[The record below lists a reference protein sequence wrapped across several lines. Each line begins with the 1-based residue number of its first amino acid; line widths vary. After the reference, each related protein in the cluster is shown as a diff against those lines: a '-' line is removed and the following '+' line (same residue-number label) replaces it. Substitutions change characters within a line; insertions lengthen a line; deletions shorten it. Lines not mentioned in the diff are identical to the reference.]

1 MILSCVTVNSGN
13 LMIENELYDHEY
25 DKKISESIG
34 PFKKSSIYS
43 NVNSL
48 SLLPFGINLTK
59 KVRYNGGP
67 WEDTVTVN
75 VDDEVEFKITITN
88 IGTDYDLFVD
98 KVYDI
103 LPTDGFTYQVG
114 SSFVDGIEIY
124 PNPFYFPLLKWEKL
138 STNLGHLVV
147 GQSWNLTFT
156 AIAEECGQ
164 YVNCANVTSHT
175 IEDPVDPYDEDCAT
189 VNVVGCEDPGIPSV
203 DIEKQIEDNCCW
215 VDTITVNI
223 DDDVEFRLIITNTG
237 EVNLT
242 NVIVIDDLPS
252 FLTFNNDAN
261 ITPSTFSDH
270 HIEWNIGTLTVGSSI
285 EITFSAHATM
295 TGEGDNIASVTTCQG
310 VDDEDDAHI
319 IVEEEVPDVEIIK
332 KVKDN
337 GNWVYTTTVYPGDNV
352 EFNLT
357 ITNTGEINLSEVLVI
372 DDLPSFLTF
381 NNDANIT
388 PSTFSDHHIEWNIG
402 TLTVGSSIEITF
414 SAHATMTGEGDNIA
428 SVTTCQGVD
437 DEDDAHIIVGGMIIK
452 KEVWD
457 PNLNEWMEEI
467 NASVGD
473 TVIFQITIYYYGNG
487 TYNLYNIHVRDELPE
502 CLEYAN
508 NAIPTETS
516 ISTDG
521 KTIWWNLSTT
531 INAGE
536 STVIT
541 FNALITETSGCGPC
555 INLANVTASECSG
568 TICYGEDTATVNA
581 ECPVIADAGGPYFGE
596 MGESINL
603 FGSVTGGISPYE
615 YIWDLDDD
623 GYYDDASDQSITR
636 SWSSPGTY
644 VISLKITDDK
654 DRWDTDDTT
663 VTIAPPDNS
672 PPDIPSKPSGTATG
686 DTGILYTYS
695 TITTDPDEDIV
706 KYGWDW
712 DGDSV
717 VDEWTGFYSSGT
729 TVNVPH
735 LWTTVDT
742 CNVKVKSEDVYG
754 SQSGFS
760 AALTVV
766 IYGNNQPNKP
776 TISGPTS
783 GKTGKSYTY
792 SAHTIDPDGDQV
804 FYWFDWDDGT
814 TSGWKGPYN
823 SGQTESVSHVW
834 NAKGTYQV
842 KVKSKDINGVESVWS
857 NPLPISMPNYKAMD
871 LLFLRFLERHPHIF
885 PILRR
890 ILEI

>member
-1 MILSCVTVNSGN
+1 
-13 LMIENELYDHEY
+13 
-25 DKKISESIG
+25 
-34 PFKKSSIYS
+34 
-43 NVNSL
+43 
-48 SLLPFGINLTK
+48 
-59 KVRYNGGP
+59 
-67 WEDTVTVN
+67 
-75 VDDEVEFKITITN
+75 
-88 IGTDYDLFVD
+88 
-98 KVYDI
+98 
-103 LPTDGFTYQVG
+103 
-114 SSFVDGIEIY
+114 
-124 PNPFYFPLLKWEKL
+124 
-138 STNLGHLVV
+138 
-147 GQSWNLTFT
+147 
-156 AIAEECGQ
+156 
-164 YVNCANVTSHT
+164 
-175 IEDPVDPYDEDCAT
+175 
-189 VNVVGCEDPGIPSV
+189 
-203 DIEKQIEDNCCW
+203 
-215 VDTITVNI
+215 
-223 DDDVEFRLIITNTG
+223 
-237 EVNLT
+237 
-242 NVIVIDDLPS
+242 
-252 FLTFNNDAN
+252 
-261 ITPSTFSDH
+261 
-270 HIEWNIGTLTVGSSI
+270 
-285 EITFSAHATM
+285 
-295 TGEGDNIASVTTCQG
+295 
-310 VDDEDDAHI
+310 
-319 IVEEEVPDVEIIK
+319 
-332 KVKDN
+332 
-337 GNWVYTTTVYPGDNV
+337 
-352 EFNLT
+352 
-357 ITNTGEINLSEVLVI
+357 
-372 DDLPSFLTF
+372 
-381 NNDANIT
+381 
-388 PSTFSDHHIEWNIG
+388 
-402 TLTVGSSIEITF
+402 
-414 SAHATMTGEGDNIA
+414 
-428 SVTTCQGVD
+428 
-437 DEDDAHIIVGGMIIK
+437 MIIK

-568 TICYGEDTATVNA
+568 TIFYGEDTATVNA
-581 ECPVIADAGGPYFGE
+581 ECPVVADAGGPYFGE
-596 MGESINL
+596 IGEPINL
-603 FGSVTGGISPYE
+603 VGSVTGGISPYE

-623 GYYDDASDQSITR
+623 GYYDDASGQSITR

-644 VISLKITDDK
+644 VISLKLTDDE

-729 TVNVPH
+729 TVNIPH

-760 AALTVV
+760 VALTVV

-776 TISGPTS
+776 TISGPSS